1 MKAVVTTRGIP
12 AAKGALYGIKNGFPK
27 AMTRAI
33 NKTLTGARTD
43 AVDEISKVLNL
54 TKTRIRKD
62 FSKRNS
68 TWKTLE
74 GRFYSTG
81 KPVGLA
87 SFAGTR
93 QTKKGVS
100 FKIFKRGK
108 RSIIGGAF
116 VAERRGAN
124 HVFLRKYRKGKKKGQ
139 AVKPNFPYGVLPR
152 SYRLPVWRLTGPR
165 VQDIYDDKPV
175 MDSVLK
181 KAGERFDKNLDYET
195 DRLLRSV

>member
-1 MKAVVTTRGIP
+1 METAIKTEGIA
-12 AAKGALYGIKNGFPK
+12 AAKVALYGIKNGFPK
-27 AMTRAI
+27 ATTRAV
-33 NKTLTGARTD
+33 NKTLTGSRTD
-43 AVDEISKVLNL
+43 ATKELAGILNISQK
-54 TKTRIRKD
+54 RIRQD
-62 FSKRNS
+62 FSIHKA
-68 TWKTLE
+68 TWKKLE
-74 GRFYSTG
+74 GSLKSTG
-81 KPVGLA
+81 EPVGLA

-100 FKIFKRGK
+100 VKIFKRGK

-175 MDSVLK
+175 MDAVLK
-181 KAGERFDKNLDYET
+181 KAGNRFDKNLDYET